1 MALLASRIGSSRTPA
16 NHKLSKKSINL
27 ITRLRRANEKI
38 IMILNL
44 AKDCYVSDNEII
56 WGSFWRDIF
65 SLEIKSTE
73 IAVNKFSSF
82 RKVGNDLESGKQT
95 LVSKAVE
102 RIGFFILDLR
112 IVGNMIHVMGPYNM
126 VYTV

>member
-1 MALLASRIGSSRTPA
+1 
-16 NHKLSKKSINL
+16 
-27 ITRLRRANEKI
+27 
-38 IMILNL
+38 MILNL
-44 AKDCYVSDNEII
+44 AKDYFVSDNEII

-102 RIGFFILDLR
+102 RIGFLY
-112 IVGNMIHVMGPYNM
+112 P
-126 VYTV
+126 T

>member
-1 MALLASRIGSSRTPA
+1 MV
-16 NHKLSKKSINL
+16 
-27 ITRLRRANEKI
+27 
-38 IMILNL
+38 LNL
-44 AKDCYVSDNEII
+44 AKDYYVSDNEII

-82 RKVGNDLESGKQT
+82 RKDLESGKQS

-102 RIGFFILDLR
+102 RIGFLY
-112 IVGNMIHVMGPYNM
+112 P
-126 VYTV
+126 T